1 MDNKEILYEI
11 SLKYNTL
18 KMYENTLNEMK
29 KNGVASEEAIKKI
42 ETEKNS
48 TESELKELLNPKTK
62 SVNENGYRTNPKISE
77 DNEFLLELNKRH
89 ESRQKYRN
97 CNSFF
102 DEITENGVAEEE
114 YMFEPYD
121 TPYNHLDEVVNK
133 PRLAE
138 IQDKISNSKWIS
150 SSNFILRFP
159 KDELNIDEW
168 RVSSFFYILNNLSV
182 KKCSCNYLDDEDE
195 EKPKYLS
202 GVLHVTI
209 NDFSEQINDYEY
221 NILTQKILDLYKN
234 PVIKGD
240 IRAEIIDNNG
250 NLLYTIVFMKCVF
263 NPGYTSSGGAIGR
276 FDYKNT
282 DLNKIDL
289 AFTFKDAII
298 LAPNEKLKKE
308 A

>member
-11 SLKYNTL
+11 SLKYNTI

-42 ETEKNS
+42 EAEKNS
-48 TESELKELLNPKTK
+48 AESELKELLDPKTK
-62 SVNENGYRTNPKISE
+62 PVNENGYRTNPKINE

-97 CNSFF
+97 SKSFF
-102 DEITENGVAEEE
+102 DEVTEE
-114 YMFEPYD
+114 YEDEEPMFEAYD

-159 KDELNIDEW
+159 KDEIDIDEW
-168 RVSSFFYILNNLSV
+168 RVSSFFYYLSNPTTT
-182 KKCSCNYLDDEDE
+182 KCSCNYLDDEDE
-195 EKPKYLS
+195 QKPIHLS
-202 GVLHVTI
+202 GSLSVTV

-221 NILTQKILDLYKN
+221 NVLTQKILDLYKN

-240 IRAEIIDNNG
+240 IRAEIIDNSG
-250 NLLYTIVFMKCVF
+250 NLLYTIVFIKCVF
-263 NPGYTSSGGAIGR
+263 NPCYSGGGTIGK

-282 DLNKIDL
+282 DLHKIDL
-289 AFTFKDAII
+289 GFTFKDIII
-298 LAPNEKLKKE
+298 LAPNEDLKKE

>member
-1 MDNKEILYEI
+1 MENKEILYEI
-11 SLKYNTL
+11 SLKYNTI
-18 KMYENTLNEMK
+18 KMYENTLNEMR

-42 ETEKNS
+42 EAEKNS
-48 TESELKELLNPKTK
+48 AESELKELLNPKTK

-97 CNSFF
+97 SKSFF
-102 DEITENGVAEEE
+102 DEVTEEDYEDEEST
-114 YMFEPYD
+114 FEPYD

-133 PRLAE
+133 PKLAE

-168 RVSSFFYILNNLSV
+168 RVSSFFYMLNNPTY
-182 KKCSCNYLDDEDE
+182 KQCSCNYLDDEDE
-195 EKPKYLS
+195 KPTYL
-202 GVLHVTI
+202 GGMLHIIV
-209 NDFSEQINDYEY
+209 NDFSEQINDDEY
-221 NILTQKILDLYKN
+221 NILTKKIFDLYKN
-234 PVIKGD
+234 PYVKGN
-240 IRAEIIDNNG
+240 ITAEIIDNSG

-263 NPGYTSSGGAIGR
+263 YTSGGAISQ

-282 DLNKIDL
+282 DLNKIEL
-289 AFTFKDAII
+289 AFTFKDAIV

-308 A
+308 G

>member
-11 SLKYNTL
+11 SLKYNTI

-42 ETEKNS
+42 EAEKNS
-48 TESELKELLNPKTK
+48 AESELKELLDPKTK
-62 SVNENGYRTNPKISE
+62 PVNENGYRTNPKISE
-77 DNEFLLELNKRH
+77 DNEFLLELNRRH

-97 CNSFF
+97 SNSFF
-102 DEITENGVAEEE
+102 DEVTENGVAEEE

-168 RVSSFFYILNNLSV
+168 RVSSFWYMLNHPTY
-182 KKCSCNYLDDEDE
+182 KKCSCDYLDDDDE
-195 EKPKYLS
+195 QKPAHL
-202 GVLHVTI
+202 GGILHISV

-221 NILTQKILDLYKN
+221 NILAQKIFDLYKN

-289 AFTFKDAII
+289 AFTFKDAVI
-298 LAPNEKLKKE
+298 LAPNEKLKIE
-308 A
+308 G